1 METIKS
7 KKLKKAINNLQNT
20 NIVSIMKQFNII
32 KEQKQLIE
40 DVLPSELVL
49 DSIIEVSQQTEQKK
63 QKKAK
68 FIVCD
73 KWLKPSNVFSIIAK
87 SKQKKDANVWI
98 LFYDS
103 NIWYIRKGLK
113 AASTVHVKLISS
125 PQTITQD

>member
-7 KKLKKAINNLQNT
+7 KKLKNAINNLQNT
-20 NIVSIMKQFNII
+20 NVVSIMKQFDII
-32 KEQKQLIE
+32 KQQKQIIE

-49 DSIIEVSQQTEQKK
+49 DSVIEVSQQTEQKK

-73 KWLKPSNVFSIIAK
+73 KWLKPTNVFSIIAK
-87 SKQKKDANVWI
+87 QKQKKDANVWI

-113 AASTVHVKLISS
+113 AASTVHVKLIST
-125 PQTITQD
+125 PQINQE